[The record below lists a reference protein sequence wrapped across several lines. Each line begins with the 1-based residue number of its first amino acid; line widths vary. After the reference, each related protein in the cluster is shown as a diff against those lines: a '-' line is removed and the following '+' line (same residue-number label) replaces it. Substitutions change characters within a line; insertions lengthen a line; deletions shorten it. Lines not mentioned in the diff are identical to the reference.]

1 MELLLPGASDAKSS
15 KEKSPEALTEGQ
27 PSNLALSQEMK
38 ELYQRQR
45 AVVWGLSQMVF
56 CFSHFV
62 LKQVLKEED
71 VMNIVGQWMSL
82 NCLEATG
89 PSENL

>member
-1 MELLLPGASDAKSS
+1 MPNPA
-15 KEKSPEALTEGQ
+15 KEKSPEELTEGQ

-38 ELYQRQR
+38 ELYQQQRQR
-45 AVVWGLSQMVF
+45 TVVWGLGQMMF

-71 VMNIVGQWMSL
+71 VMKVVEQ
-82 NCLEATG
+82 
-89 PSENL
+89 